1 MTNEEFLTRVKQV
14 AMERKGWSIYQLQ
27 KHVDE
32 EVLKESTFFSMFQKN
47 SAPKLEYIEE
57 ISRAL
62 GVYQAELLE
71 PENST
76 NQLTPLQKDILK
88 EFEGLDEETVRR
100 VLPMVKGMIF
110 MEVNQNK

>member
-47 SAPKLEYIEE
+47 SAPKLEYIE
-57 ISRAL
+57 
-62 GVYQAELLE
+62 
-71 PENST
+71 
-76 NQLTPLQKDILK
+76 
-88 EFEGLDEETVRR
+88 
-100 VLPMVKGMIF
+100 
-110 MEVNQNK
+110 